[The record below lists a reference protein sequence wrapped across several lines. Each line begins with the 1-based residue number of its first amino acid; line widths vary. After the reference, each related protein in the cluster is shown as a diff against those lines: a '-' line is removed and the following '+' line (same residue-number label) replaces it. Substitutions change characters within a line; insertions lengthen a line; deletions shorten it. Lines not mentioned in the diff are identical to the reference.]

1 MMMRSPPGVLHD
13 HALGSPQRGQLY
25 SSRPHSS
32 RPHSAGRVGQNHN
45 HGYYMFNNDAGVR
58 PQSAAPTRNRWLATQ
73 HGGNGSQS
81 ARPRTAPTT
90 SGQAALNRREKDE
103 SFSALTNLQ
112 NMFNKVYNEN
122 QVLILKR
129 KEAEDNLREFLTTK
143 EGHQAKQIFE
153 QRDLVKSLRNR
164 LYNMEQD
171 NVRATSKAKR
181 CERRAYEEEMFL
193 KQALKEIET
202 LRQVTVELQR
212 MNLELHES
220 PQMKLIEQKLYKFQK
235 GLTKRTKELNDQN
248 DLQEKA
254 VEEIWMRVEKVNTKV
269 DGLYEMTEAVHS

>member
-45 HGYYMFNNDAGVR
+45 HGYYMFNNDAGGVR

-73 HGGNGSQS
+73 HGSNGSQS

-193 KQALKEIET
+193 KQAYSLFPYST
-202 LRQVTVELQR
+202 L
-212 MNLELHES
+212 S
-220 PQMKLIEQKLYKFQK
+220 
-235 GLTKRTKELNDQN
+235 
-248 DLQEKA
+248 
-254 VEEIWMRVEKVNTKV
+254 
-269 DGLYEMTEAVHS
+269 